1 ALGLAR
7 TTGVN
12 AGIILGAAPL
22 VTMILSVILRKDR
35 ITRLRLLGF
44 FLGFIGI
51 IVTSIVGEDGLASIS
66 TGDLFIFISMLMQ
79 AFSFILISRLNPDF
93 DPRLL
98 TGYMLVIGSGL
109 IFILAY
115 SIVKDLSQIVHVFN
129 WKYGSIFLFIAL
141 IVTFVGHMFFTDA
154 VENV

>member
-1 ALGLAR
+1 
-7 TTGVN
+7 
-12 AGIILGAAPL
+12 
-22 VTMILSVILRKDR
+22 MILSVILLKDR

-51 IVTSIVGEDGLASIS
+51 IVTSIVGEEGLASIS

-115 SIVKDLSQIVHVFN
+115 SIEKDLSQIVHIFN
-129 WKYGSIFLFIAL
+129 CKYGSIFLFCVL
-141 IVTFVGHMFFTDA
+141 INKSFSYINYYLYFIK
-154 VENV
+154 

>member
-1 ALGLAR
+1 ELKVIVIITIFNVVFHHSLLALGLAR

-22 VTMILSVILRKDR
+22 VTMILSVILLKDR
-35 ITRLRLLGF
+35 STRIRILCF

-51 IVTSIVGEDGLASIS
+51 IVTSIVGEEVLASIS
-66 TGDLFIFISMLMQ
+66 NGDLFIFISMLMQ

-98 TGYMLVIGSGL
+98 TGYMLVI
-109 IFILAY
+109 
-115 SIVKDLSQIVHVFN
+115 
-129 WKYGSIFLFIAL
+129 
-141 IVTFVGHMFFTDA
+141 
-154 VENV
+154 